1 MFTHLGSRGAPDK
14 EARGAMGCSS
24 SRSTETGEGQRPN
37 STTPVESKDDATND
51 TAKTTN
57 AVDDA
62 VQNLVSELTISEE
75 KAKAIVAKVNMD
87 KNGET
92 INDDLVALW
101 EAIKAKKDEMKP
113 RFQQYDVNDTG
124 HVTLEEAMQIL
135 TKAFDGLPE
144 NGIRAMVKRYVVED
158 GGVNYNQFVYFYAN
172 VGAKNKELQKQFDEL
187 DQDDGHSLA
196 SDEVCKT
203 IAVECALEE
212 FMARS
217 IVDDFDL
224 TKDGRVNR
232 AELNDLWQK
241 LFG

>member
-1 MFTHLGSRGAPDK
+1 MCCR
-14 EARGAMGCSS
+14 
-24 SRSTETGEGQRPN
+24 
-37 STTPVESKDDATND
+37 
-51 TAKTTN
+51 
-57 AVDDA
+57 
-62 VQNLVSELTISEE
+62 
-75 KAKAIVAKVNMD
+75 
-87 KNGET
+87 
-92 INDDLVALW
+92 
-101 EAIKAKKDEMKP
+101 
-113 RFQQYDVNDTG
+113 
-124 HVTLEEAMQIL
+124 
-135 TKAFDGLPE
+135 
-144 NGIRAMVKRYVVED
+144 
-158 GGVNYNQFVYFYAN
+158 
-172 VGAKNKELQKQFDEL
+172 NKELQKQFDEL